1 MFASGVWSHGF
12 RVLFLVLC
20 VSVLAACATPSA
32 IQGPATD
39 AFQRSGRFAVSVDDI
54 EGGSQAVQGGFAWY
68 DSGRHLILDLANP
81 LGSTLARVEVFPDR
95 AVLTR
100 SDGST
105 QEAATADALI
115 AQVVGAAI
123 PVSGLRS
130 WLKGDINPAL
140 TSGVQQDNGS
150 TRFVQDGWSV
160 ALSRHDTHG
169 PRLVH
174 LTRKEGLRSISVR
187 LVVDA
192 S

>member
-1 MFASGVWSHGF
+1 M
-12 RVLFLVLC
+12 
-20 VSVLAACATPSA
+20 
-32 IQGPATD
+32 
-39 AFQRSGRFAVSVDDI
+39 
-54 EGGSQAVQGGFAWY
+54 
-68 DSGRHLILDLANP
+68 LDLANP

-95 AVLTR
+95 AVLAR

>member
-1 MFASGVWSHGF
+1 MFAPGVWSNAF
-12 RVLFLVLC
+12 RCLYLVLC
-20 VSVLAACATPSA
+20 VAVLAACATPSA
-32 IQGPATD
+32 IQGLATD
-39 AFQRSGRFAVSVDDI
+39 AFQRSGRFAVSVDDV

-68 DSGRHLILDLANP
+68 DSGQHLILDLANP
-81 LGSTLARVEVFPDR
+81 LGSTLARVEFFPGR

-130 WLKGDINPAL
+130 WLKGNISPAL
-140 TSGVQQDNGS
+140 ASGARQGNSV

-160 ALSRHDTHG
+160 ALSRYDAQG
-169 PRLVH
+169 PRLLH

>member
-1 MFASGVWSHGF
+1 MFAPGVWSNAF
-12 RVLFLVLC
+12 RCLYLVLC
-20 VSVLAACATPSA
+20 VAVLAACATPSA
-32 IQGPATD
+32 IQGLATD
-39 AFQRSGRFAVSVDDI
+39 AFQRSGRFAVSVDDV

-68 DSGRHLILDLANP
+68 DSGQHLILDLANP
-81 LGSTLARVEVFPDR
+81 LGSTLARVEVFPGR

-130 WLKGDINPAL
+130 WLKGNISPAL
-140 TSGVQQDNGS
+140 ASGARQGNSV

-160 ALSRHDTHG
+160 ALSRYDAQG
-169 PRLVH
+169 PRLLH